1 MEKQEPILK
10 LISLL
15 NINCNSIDEL
25 IDKSIEQDIL
35 RGSNIIEKYYEMIP
49 ELKKHYNSEMLNCLH
64 KNSLKK
70 QKFPAVNML
79 RQVLKCNNYKLR
91 PFVVSNGYDK
101 SSGKKITQ
109 RFYVIEKLK
118 S

>member
-1 MEKQEPILK
+1 MEKEEPILK
-10 LISLL
+10 LLSLL
-15 NINCNSIDEL
+15 NINCNSIEEL
-25 IDKSIEQDIL
+25 INKTIEQELL

-79 RQVLKCNNYKLR
+79 RQVLKCNHLALTPKI
-91 PFVVSNGYDK
+91 VSNGYEK
-101 SSGKKITQ
+101 VTGKKKVSRI
-109 RFYVIEKLK
+109 FVIQKQMF
-118 S
+118 